1 VNRRCNRNLFVFTL
15 MASGCLTSAPSRG
28 QTAPTVAAPEA
39 GFTVKGKGLAKAA
52 PNALEI
58 ELQVAASSELT
69 ADAIVKYRDAR
80 KRLEAAFSALKLEN
94 VRVIEQGLLVDQ
106 KSAVASPY
114 YYDSPPARGK
124 SEVQLS
130 RRLIVRCD
138 RIGGMDEEAVMQL
151 VARLLDVAQDAGGQ
165 VGPSTSQNSNVYYY
179 DGYPRSNPPLVQ
191 FVLDDFQ
198 PLEQKAY
205 EQALSDAR
213 IRASRLA
220 TISGVT
226 LGPVVSA
233 RETVVPGESPSSA
246 VTDDLSYLIARAIRP
261 ADESPAPARRL
272 VSPRFQEISIPVE
285 LVVRFAVGPEAAAPS
300 GAGR

>member
-1 VNRRCNRNLFVFTL
+1 MNRRRIRIPLVLVLLAFGPLAAV
-15 MASGCLTSAPSRG
+15 SSRG
-28 QTAPTVAAPEA
+28 QTAPSLPAEA
-39 GFTVKGKGLAKAA
+39 GFTVKGKGLVKAA

-58 ELQVAASSELT
+58 ELQVAAASELT

-80 KRLEAAFSALKLEN
+80 KRLEIAFSALKLEN
-94 VRVIEQGLLVDQ
+94 VRVLEQGLLVDQ
-106 KSAVASPY
+106 KAAVASPY

-165 VGPSTSQNSNVYYY
+165 VGPSPSNNNTYYY

-205 EQALSDAR
+205 EQAMNDAR
-213 IRASRLA
+213 TRATRLA

-233 RETVVPGESPSSA
+233 RETVVPGESASSSA
-246 VTDDLSYLIARAIRP
+246 NDDLPYLIARAIRP
-261 ADESPAPARRL
+261 ADVSPMSARRL
-272 VSPRFQEISIPVE
+272 VSPRFQEISVPVE
-285 LVVRFAVGPEAAAPS
+285 LVVRFAVGPETAAPS